1 MNYRLNRRRVPQG
14 VVDQAFVNRA
24 PHAGAQ
30 NSANRAAQRLG
41 DFCLRTPIFIE
52 PQDAI
57 AIEGKARPA
66 ADVAFAP
73 GARQPGTAPPAPQ
86 PAEPETEDQ
95 RHARLLSGFLFGAD
109 DTRMIRGRFV
119 SGRRPRALAAAQV
132 MPMPCTVM
140 SISAPSPGARLGE
153 LAAIARAEAAI
164 GDTMRYQKPRV
175 GPALIWVYGFAR
187 GLETSSSG
195 GAGGEAS
202 RSSSRRGASLF
213 AGEIPRRGGI
223 DWNGFQVRH
232 LGSGRACAV
241 RPVAASGDKP
251 SRTAPEGPGAAEC
264 VSDKSSALLSAG
276 MPSRPLETAPGPSGE
291 LP

>member
-57 AIEGKARPA
+57 AIEDQARPA
-66 ADVAFAP
+66 ADAAFAP
-73 GARQPGTAPPAPQ
+73 GARQPGTPPPAPQ

-95 RHARLLSGFLFGAD
+95 MHARLLSGFLFGAD
-109 DTRMIRGRFV
+109 DTRMIRGPFV
-119 SGRRPRALAAAQV
+119 SGRRLRALAAAQV
-132 MPMPCTVM
+132 MPMPGTVM
-140 SISAPSPGARLGE
+140 SISAPSPGRLGE
-153 LAAIARAEAAI
+153 LAAIARAEA
-164 GDTMRYQKPRV
+164 
-175 GPALIWVYGFAR
+175 
-187 GLETSSSG
+187 
-195 GAGGEAS
+195 
-202 RSSSRRGASLF
+202 
-213 AGEIPRRGGI
+213 
-223 DWNGFQVRH
+223 
-232 LGSGRACAV
+232 
-241 RPVAASGDKP
+241 GDKP

-276 MPSRPLETAPGPSGE
+276 MPSRPLETAPEPSGE
-291 LP
+291 RP